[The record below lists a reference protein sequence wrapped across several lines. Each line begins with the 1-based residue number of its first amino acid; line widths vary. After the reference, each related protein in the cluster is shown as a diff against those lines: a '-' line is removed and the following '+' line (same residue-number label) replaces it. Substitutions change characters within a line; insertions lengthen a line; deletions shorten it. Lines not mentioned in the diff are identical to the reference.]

1 LEGGKYNYPADNW
14 RKDSLHFTASLD
26 AALSLVPEGMEA
38 LIDSLGRAS
47 VYLNESKDGEL
58 AVASTAALA
67 LCAAA
72 LRARAR
78 FRAIP
83 PHYLGSTECSTPK
96 ENLMTNEQIQKVLDN
111 DYDVRSEETLL
122 KRLLR
127 RLADRGL
134 LSDYDLIEL
143 AYPSMEAIEAAEA
156 GEVL

>member
-1 LEGGKYNYPADNW
+1 
-14 RKDSLHFTASLD
+14 
-26 AALSLVPEGMEA
+26 
-38 LIDSLGRAS
+38 
-47 VYLNESKDGEL
+47 
-58 AVASTAALA
+58 
-67 LCAAA
+67 
-72 LRARAR
+72 
-78 FRAIP
+78 
-83 PHYLGSTECSTPK
+83 
-96 ENLMTNEQIQKVLDN
+96 MTNEQIQKVLDN